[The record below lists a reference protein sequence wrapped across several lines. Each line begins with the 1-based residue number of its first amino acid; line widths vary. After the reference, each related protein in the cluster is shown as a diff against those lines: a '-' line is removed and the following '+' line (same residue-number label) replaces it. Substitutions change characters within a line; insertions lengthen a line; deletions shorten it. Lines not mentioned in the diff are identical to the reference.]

1 MIFVSLKFSYRD
13 GRKLRGSKDKSI
25 IFVAPKSLKY
35 KIIIHPME
43 SKDLGGLKLKGER
56 IGLPRG
62 IKDKK
67 RFKCGQEI
75 GNDKLTIF

>member
-1 MIFVSLKFSYRD
+1 
-13 GRKLRGSKDKSI
+13 
-25 IFVAPKSLKY
+25 
-35 KIIIHPME
+35 ME

-67 RFKCGQEI
+67 KFECGQEI